1 MPDDR
6 PIVTKEAFYDVALD
20 MARESY
26 RDLEEQMLSL
36 GVMVPEKVKMLIR
49 GALFR
54 HSIKMSVIHVNQALG
69 KFDFSE
75 ILKLTEPDLIE
86 WFVRQEGA
94 TLDPLDPS
102 RN

>member
-1 MPDDR
+1 MPDR
-6 PIVTKEAFYDVALD
+6 PIVTKEAFYSVALE

-69 KFDFSE
+69 EFDFSE
-75 ILKLTEPDLIE
+75 ILKLSEPDLIE
-86 WFVRQEGA
+86 WFARQECA
-94 TLDPLDPS
+94 RLEPIDPS

>member
-1 MPDDR
+1 MPDQR
-6 PIVTKEAFYDVALD
+6 PIVTKEAFYGVALD

-69 KFDFSE
+69 AFDFSE
-75 ILKLTEPDLIE
+75 ILKLTELDLME
-86 WFVRQEGA
+86 WFARQEGA
-94 TLDPLDPS
+94 LLEPIDPG